1 MDARQL
7 DELRAELVALRRVA
21 EAAAPAPVTAAATA
35 EMNAPKRRGG
45 KT

>member
-21 EAAAPAPVTAAATA
+21 EAAAPATVTVTA